1 MFCRR
6 LPRHVVAVGIALW
19 LCSLSPVAHAALSI
33 SAPASASLGS
43 APVGTSSRSA
53 QLGTVTVNASGVVAP
68 SFVAT
73 VTSTVFTT
81 GAGSLNETI
90 QKTNI
95 SYWSGTATSSS
106 GTFTS
111 LTPGQSNAAA
121 AQTLAVPRTAFTGVA
136 LALSVAVSWN
146 PTLIVAIPSN
156 AVAGTYTATVTHS
169 VA

>member
-1 MFCRR
+1 M
-6 LPRHVVAVGIALW
+6 
-19 LCSLSPVAHAALSI
+19 
-33 SAPASASLGS
+33 
-43 APVGTSSRSA
+43 
-53 QLGTVTVNASGVVAP
+53 TVNASGVVAP